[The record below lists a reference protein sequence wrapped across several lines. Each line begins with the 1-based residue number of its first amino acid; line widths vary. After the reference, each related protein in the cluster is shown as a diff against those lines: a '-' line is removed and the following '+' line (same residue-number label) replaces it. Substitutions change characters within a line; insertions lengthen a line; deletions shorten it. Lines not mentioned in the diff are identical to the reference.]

1 MRIIPLD
8 ATPNQVVT
16 ARLGGVRFEIR
27 LRDIG
32 GMMAADIT
40 RADEPV
46 LRGVRAVAG
55 TPLIPYRYLEAG
67 AGNLIFL
74 SSEDNPFLIPYWPN
88 FGTRTRLIYA
98 SEEEL
103 RAAA

>member
-1 MRIIPLD
+1 MRVIPLD

-40 RADEPV
+40 R
-46 LRGVRAVAG
+46 GVRPANLMLAFGFNVALVQACKFCTGCLGSCG
-55 TPLIPYRYLEAG
+55 TLLPLWDLACRGSFCFVYGNPLIPAY
-67 AGNLIFL
+67 
-74 SSEDNPFLIPYWPN
+74 
-88 FGTRTRLIYA
+88 T
-98 SEEEL
+98 
-103 RAAA
+103 